1 MYDWILNTDV
11 KQEKQHMSLL
21 QGVESF
27 DLTVLKHAD
36 TTEKIVLPSA
46 EGYFYYEDI

>member
-1 MYDWILNTDV
+1 
-11 KQEKQHMSLL
+11 MSLL